1 MQELNN
7 EKKLEG
13 KPEGIVYKVTD
24 QQMKKILE
32 ESFKEFV
39 NEIPAGLKDRFIDR
53 VMQEVKQYNW
63 NNCVYFGRS
72 IMILE
77 KQNPADL

>member
-1 MQELNN
+1 MQVE
-7 EKKLEG
+7 
-13 KPEGIVYKVTD
+13 KPEGIVYKITD

-32 ESFKEFV
+32 EAFQEFA
-39 NEIPAGLKDRFIDR
+39 NEVPFGLKERFIEKVLRD
-53 VMQEVKQYNW
+53 VKQYNW

-77 KQNPADL
+77 QQNPADLEKEKSGG